1 MRNRSI
7 GDHNEELW
15 TLIWMY
21 NQNYANY
28 QEISTIFSKN
38 VPKQCMH
45 TCDFFWIWKWTY
57 FGFIHSVH
65 CKSIPEKYNFST
77 IVLGNEWGGV
87 QMTIKEYFW
96 LQNLFYKRG
105 GGGLNDPPKISC
117 FAKAFHWTL
126 VPTSNPVLE
135 KLDFNPFNLKSGF
148 VLWYLFLFRF

>member
-1 MRNRSI
+1 MPWCSTKYNFCHLYRIFGMRNRSI

-105 GGGLNDPPKISC
+105 GG
-117 FAKAFHWTL
+117 AWMTL
-126 VPTSNPVLE
+126 QKYLVLQ
-135 KLDFNPFNLKSGF
+135 KLSIEH
-148 VLWYLFLFRF
+148 